1 MTAAIICPVCQAAFK
16 EVVRDGILIDVC
28 TRCRGVW
35 LDRGE
40 LEKLLAVARAD
51 EPAPP
56 SPPPAP
62 NSGRRYRHDD
72 DHDDHDDDVRDRYYP
87 DRRHSHPRSRS
98 KLQSFF
104 DVFD

>member
-51 EPAPP
+51 DPAPLASPAPP
-56 SPPPAP
+56 PPPAP
-62 NSGRRYRHDD
+62 NPGRRYHRDD
-72 DHDDHDDDVRDRYYP
+72 DDDDDRDRYYP
-87 DRRHSHPRSRS
+87 DRYSRPRPRS
-98 KLQSFF
+98 KLQTFF
-104 DVFD
+104 DVFN